1 MSARAARRYA
11 RALFDLVEKDHRRT
25 ANELERFAGLLS
37 EAPELR
43 EVLTSPAFTNQER
56 RRVTDLLVRKL
67 GWSAPLDKFLWV
79 VVSHRRIK
87 LWPEI
92 STAFT
97 ALVDE
102 HEGKLRARVESARP
116 LDANELSKL
125 TANLAAALG
134 KQVIVEH
141 RPNPELLGGVRVMVG
156 DLLIDGSLKTML
168 DRLRQ
173 RLIEL
178 KV

>member
-1 MSARAARRYA
+1 MSAKAARRFA
-11 RALFDLVEKDHRRT
+11 RALFDLMEKDHRR
-25 ANELERFAGLLS
+25 AADELERFSGLLS
-37 EAPELR
+37 GSPELR
-43 EVLTSPAFTNQER
+43 EVLTSPAFTQQER
-56 RRVTDLLVRKL
+56 KRVVDLLVAKL
-67 GWSAPLDKFLWV
+67 GWKAPLDRFLWV
-79 VVSHRRIK
+79 VVSHRSVK

-92 STAFT
+92 SAAFT

-116 LDANELSKL
+116 LDAEELSRL
-125 TANLAAALG
+125 TANLATALG

-141 RPNPELLGGVRVMVG
+141 RPNPELIGGVRVRVG
-156 DLLIDGSLKTML
+156 DLLIDGSLRTML
-168 DRLRQ
+168 ERLRQ